1 MDVANGH
8 LEQIASAVQSNGHK
22 VQWHH
27 LLMEGLVGQQQV

>member
-22 VQWHH
+22 VQ
-27 LLMEGLVGQQQV
+27 